1 MKIRGRNYPRPVF
14 TWAQCGLTEKILH
27 VINKLGYAKPF
38 PIQSQAIP
46 TVMSGREVIAVAK
59 TGSGKTLAYL
69 LPLFRHILD
78 QPPVV
83 EGDGPIGLILAPARE
98 LVAQIYNEASK
109 FCKVLGI
116 RITAVYGGT
125 SMTEQ
130 INSLKRGSE
139 IIVCTPGRMID
150 ILCLNQGRLVGLRR
164 VSYVVLDEADRM
176 LDMGFEPQITTILQ
190 NARPDRQ
197 LVMFSATFPTHV
209 ENLAR
214 KMLKKPVMIVVGGR
228 TEVAAEVSQTI
239 EVRTKEQ
246 KFPRLLQILGEWYD
260 RGLILVFVDKQ
271 QKADYVVLWKEGLTR
286 SCSAISSGRDTIP
299 TFCTE
304 EWTSR
309 TAIRRS
315 WISRTR
321 SARSS

>member
-1 MKIRGRNYPRPVF
+1 MKSRGRNYPRPVF

-69 LPLFRHILD
+69 LPLFRH
-78 QPPVV
+78 
-83 EGDGPIGLILAPARE
+83 ILAPARE

-271 QKADYVVLWKEGLTR
+271 QKADYVAFQKK
-286 SCSAISSGRDTIP
+286 D
-299 TFCTE
+299 
-304 EWTSR
+304 
-309 TAIRRS
+309 
-315 WISRTR
+315 
-321 SARSS
+321 

>member
-1 MKIRGRNYPRPVF
+1 
-14 TWAQCGLTEKILH
+14 
-27 VINKLGYAKPF
+27 
-38 PIQSQAIP
+38 
-46 TVMSGREVIAVAK
+46 
-59 TGSGKTLAYL
+59 
-69 LPLFRHILD
+69 
-78 QPPVV
+78 
-83 EGDGPIGLILAPARE
+83 
-98 LVAQIYNEASK
+98 
-109 FCKVLGI
+109 
-116 RITAVYGGT
+116 
-125 SMTEQ
+125 MTEQ

-271 QKADYVVLWKEGLTR
+271 QKADYVVLWREGLTR
-286 SCSAISSGRDTIP
+286 SCSAISCGRDTIP

-304 EWTSR
+304 AWTSR
-309 TAIRRS
+309 TAIKRS

>member
-1 MKIRGRNYPRPVF
+1 
-14 TWAQCGLTEKILH
+14 
-27 VINKLGYAKPF
+27 
-38 PIQSQAIP
+38 
-46 TVMSGREVIAVAK
+46 
-59 TGSGKTLAYL
+59 
-69 LPLFRHILD
+69 
-78 QPPVV
+78 
-83 EGDGPIGLILAPARE
+83 
-98 LVAQIYNEASK
+98 
-109 FCKVLGI
+109 
-116 RITAVYGGT
+116 
-125 SMTEQ
+125 
-130 INSLKRGSE
+130 
-139 IIVCTPGRMID
+139 
-150 ILCLNQGRLVGLRR
+150 
-164 VSYVVLDEADRM
+164 M

-271 QKADYVVLWKEGLTR
+271 QKADYVVLWREGLTR

-304 EWTSR
+304 AWTSR
-309 TAIRRS
+309 TAIKRS

>member
-1 MKIRGRNYPRPVF
+1 MTIRGRGFPRPVL

-46 TVMSGREVIAVAK
+46 TVMTGREVIAVAK

-78 QPPVV
+78 QPPVK

-109 FCKVLGI
+109 FCKPLGI
-116 RITAVYGGT
+116 RCTAVYGGT
-125 SMTEQ
+125 SMTDQ

-139 IIVCTPGRMID
+139 IIVCTPGRMIE

-176 LDMGFEPQITTILQ
+176 LDMGFEPQIQMILR

-214 KMLKKPVMIVVGGR
+214 KLLKKPIMIVVGGR
-228 TEVAAEVSQTI
+228 TEVAAEINQSI

-246 KFPRLLQILGEWYD
+246 KYPRLLQILGEWYD
-260 RGLILVFVDKQ
+260 RGLILIFVDKQ
-271 QKADYVVLWKEGLTR
+271 QKADYV
-286 SCSAISSGRDTIP
+286 
-299 TFCTE
+299 
-304 EWTSR
+304 
-309 TAIRRS
+309 
-315 WISRTR
+315 
-321 SARSS
+321 

>member
-1 MKIRGRNYPRPVF
+1 MTIRGRNFPRPVL
-14 TWAQCGLTEKILH
+14 TWTQCGLTEKILH

-38 PIQSQAIP
+38 PIQAQSIP
-46 TVMSGREVIAVAK
+46 TVMTGREVIAVAK

-78 QPPVV
+78 QPPVK

-109 FCKVLGI
+109 FCKTLGI
-116 RITAVYGGT
+116 RCTAVYGGT
-125 SMTEQ
+125 SMNDQ

-139 IIVCTPGRMID
+139 IIVCTPGRMIE

-176 LDMGFEPQITTILQ
+176 LDMGFEPQIQMILR

-214 KMLKKPVMIVVGGR
+214 KLLKKPIMIVVGGR
-228 TEVAAEVSQTI
+228 TEVAAEITQSI

-246 KFPRLLQILGEWYD
+246 KYPRLLQILGEWHD
-260 RGLILVFVDKQ
+260 RGLILIFVDKQ
-271 QKADYVVLWKEGLTR
+271 QKADYVCV
-286 SCSAISSGRDTIP
+286 
-299 TFCTE
+299 
-304 EWTSR
+304 
-309 TAIRRS
+309 
-315 WISRTR
+315 
-321 SARSS
+321 

>member
-1 MKIRGRNYPRPVF
+1 MTIRGREFPRPVL

-46 TVMSGREVIAVAK
+46 TVMTGREVIAVAK

-78 QPPVV
+78 QPPVK

-98 LVAQIYNEASK
+98 LVAQIYNEACK
-109 FCKVLGI
+109 FCKPLGF
-116 RITAVYGGT
+116 RCTAVYGGT
-125 SMTEQ
+125 SMTDQ

-139 IIVCTPGRMID
+139 IIVCTPGRMIE

-176 LDMGFEPQITTILQ
+176 LDMGFEPQIQMILR

-197 LVMFSATFPTHV
+197 LVMFSATFPAHV

-214 KMLKKPVMIVVGGR
+214 KLLKKPIMIVVGGR
-228 TEVAAEVSQTI
+228 TEVAAEINQSI

-246 KFPRLLQILGEWYD
+246 KYPRLLQILGEWYD
-260 RGLILVFVDKQ
+260 RGLILIFVDKQ
-271 QKADYVVLWKEGLTR
+271 QKADYV
-286 SCSAISSGRDTIP
+286 
-299 TFCTE
+299 
-304 EWTSR
+304 
-309 TAIRRS
+309 
-315 WISRTR
+315 
-321 SARSS
+321 